1 LKPQYDEPLSNF
13 AFKSSLRRYTLEP
26 SAEELA
32 QGREEV
38 KHREMLK
45 STAAD
50 DGSRASRSIRAA
62 AAANAHPAA
71 GSEPAQPMLLR
82 PFALRDYWLARGAYL
97 IKRGAIAAAT
107 TLLQEAAVHAR
118 AHDDAEVE
126 AWAYL
131 QLAKCAAYGNKPI
144 AAIKLQHKGQRCG
157 GDVAFWVGWCRLT
170 ASTPVLKAPMLSSLE
185 AAI

>member
-1 LKPQYDEPLSNF
+1 
-13 AFKSSLRRYTLEP
+13 
-26 SAEELA
+26 
-32 QGREEV
+32 
-38 KHREMLK
+38 MLK